1 MRRHYT
7 KTMKHKLILR
17 ALEVTIVLLTIIGC
31 TSKPQS
37 TPTPLPIADFAA
49 HDLNGNPVKLSD
61 YLGKIVVLNF
71 WATWCPP
78 CRAEMPGLEAF
89 YQEYRDQGVVVLAV
103 NVSDSAADI
112 IAFAREYGLT
122 FPILRDSQ
130 REGIRTYKV
139 QALPTTFFLDRQG
152 QVRHRQVGAMSKDAF
167 AQLLERLF

>member
-1 MRRHYT
+1 
-7 KTMKHKLILR
+7 MKHKLVLCVLAILFISL
-17 ALEVTIVLLTIIGC
+17 ALAGC
-31 TSKPQS
+31 SSQPQVE
-37 TPTPLPIADFAA
+37 DFRIETL
-49 HDLNGNPVKLSD
+49 DE
-61 YLGKIVVLNF
+61 YRGKIIVLNF

-130 REGIRTYKV
+130 REGIRTYRV